1 MATIQDYL
9 TEAERQRALLQQKL
23 QNKGVS
29 ALGKPKYNALVS
41 KVDDIL
47 QKDGVAFGTWTPTVN
62 ASVFTISDLPFEPAK
77 ISICCDVVL
86 KNQISTATPI
96 IYMGVLNAELDISTV
111 DTISN
116 NSTSTLVMVSEI
128 PADITV
134 EENNGLYSVTLS
146 LEAFNETASTPY
158 YFRAST
164 HKWCV
169 ASAEW
174 VSV

>member
-1 MATIQDYL
+1 MGTVQDYL

-23 QNKGVS
+23 KNKGVS
-29 ALGKPKYNALVS
+29 ALGKPKYNTLVS

-47 QKDGVAFGTWTPTVN
+47 QKDGVAFGTWTPSVN
-62 ASVFTISDLPFEPAK
+62 ASVFTISNLPFEPAK

-96 IYMGVLNAELDISTV
+96 IYMGVLNAEMGITTG
-111 DTISN
+111 DTIGNYSN
-116 NSTSTLVMVSEI
+116 SNSVYVSEL
-128 PADITV
+128 PVDITV

-169 ASAEW
+169 ASVEW
-174 VSV
+174 LSV

>member
-1 MATIQDYL
+1 MPTIEEYL
-9 TEAERQRALLQQKL
+9 NEAERQRALLQTKL
-23 QNKGVS
+23 INKGVS
-29 ALGKPKYNALVS
+29 ALGKPKYNALIL

-47 QKDGVAFGTWTPTVN
+47 QKDGVAFGTWTPTGN
-62 ASVFTISDLPFEPAK
+62 SSVFTISNLPFEPAK
-77 ISICCDVVL
+77 ISLCCETVL
-86 KNQISTATPI
+86 KTVINTATPI
-96 IYMGVLNAELDISTV
+96 LYMGVLNAELDISTV
-111 DTISN
+111 DIISN
-116 NSTSTLVMVSEI
+116 NSTATLVMANEV

-134 EENNGLYSVTLS
+134 EENDGLYSVTLS
-146 LEAFNETASTPY
+146 LEAYNETASTPC

>member
-1 MATIQDYL
+1 MPTIAEYL
-9 TEAERQRALLQQKL
+9 IEAETQRALLQKKL

-47 QKDGVAFGTWTPTVN
+47 QKDGVAFGSWTPTIN
-62 ASVFTISDLPFEPAK
+62 ESKFTISDLPFEPVK

-86 KNQISTATPI
+86 KNQISTAKPI
-96 IYMGVLNAELDISTV
+96 IYIGVLNAEL
-111 DTISN
+111 N
-116 NSTSTLVMVSEI
+116 NSAVETINNNSNSSTIFVNEI
-128 PADITV
+128 PVDIAI

-146 LEAFNETASTPY
+146 LEEFNQSAATPH

-169 ASAEW
+169 ASADW
-174 VSV
+174 ISV